1 MNITTI
7 AIISIILTLVLYLSF
22 LVVGI
27 GGIDKNRK
35 AQGLDEK

>member
-7 AIISIILTLVLYLSF
+7 VIISIFLTLTLYIAF
-22 LVVGI
+22 LLAGL

-35 AQGLDEK
+35 AQGLDK